1 MCGGLAN
8 ATCRRRSCD
17 GVPVGWS
24 RSRSFRGAY
33 ALGWRSYSNKDLAG
47 PVRANTLLQRLAI
60 EDACRAGCRYY
71 NLGWSGDVASLIT
84 FKSRLGARPERFP
97 VYTLDRLPFAQVE
110 AWQRHTKEAVKQL
123 VARGG
128 GQQLPNLR

>member
-1 MCGGLAN
+1 MARL
-8 ATCRRRSCD
+8 D
-17 GVPVGWS
+17 GQPVAALITLIH
-24 RSRSFRGAY
+24 GAY

-60 EDACRAGCRYY
+60 EDACRAGCRHY

-97 VYTLDRLPFAQVE
+97 VYTLDRLPFAQAE

-123 VARGG
+123 LARGG